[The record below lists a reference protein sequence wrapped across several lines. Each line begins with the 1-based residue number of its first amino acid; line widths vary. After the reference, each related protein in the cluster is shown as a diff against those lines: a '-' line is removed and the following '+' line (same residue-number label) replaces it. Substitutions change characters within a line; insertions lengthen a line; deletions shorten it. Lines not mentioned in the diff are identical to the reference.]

1 MILAF
6 FALVGTLFS
15 QTVLIASENTSYKKK
30 LVQALTEELKE
41 EGFAVETVN
50 LQNGEL
56 EGVDPSSFAAVV
68 ISNSGVNKRVRPQV
82 TAWLE
87 SIVGNDD
94 NVIVHTT
101 KRDEWDEAL
110 RSLCDSMYAFPVEVL
125 PMRACIRWAHIS
137 SSLWCRYPFV
147 VSSWMRASVVMR
159 ASEAAIAR
167 PSCARDM
174 SQHHASLTRIM
185 RTKWIMHED
194 CSPRMWQVISREVHS
209 LLLMYSA
216 MTRRD
221 PSTVSLM
228 DLLT

>member
-1 MILAF
+1 MKRKMLMILAF

-56 EGVDPSSFAAVV
+56 EGVDPSTFAAVV

-110 RSLCDSMYAFPVEVL
+110 EVD
-125 PMRACIRWAHIS
+125 AIS
-137 SSLWCRYPFV
+137 SASQTSNINDV
-147 VSSWMRASVVMR
+147 VK
-159 ASEAAIAR
+159 E
-167 PSCARDM
+167 
-174 SQHHASLTRIM
+174 IM
-185 RTKWIMHED
+185 TLIKTK
-194 CSPRMWQVISREVHS
+194 
-209 LLLMYSA
+209 L
-216 MTRRD
+216 
-221 PSTVSLM
+221 
-228 DLLT
+228 

>member
-56 EGVDPSSFAAVV
+56 EGVDPSAFAAVV

-110 RSLCDSMYAFPVEVL
+110 KVDA
-125 PMRACIRWAHIS
+125 IS
-137 SSLWCRYPFV
+137 SASRTSNINDV
-147 VSSWMRASVVMR
+147 VK
-159 ASEAAIAR
+159 E
-167 PSCARDM
+167 
-174 SQHHASLTRIM
+174 IM
-185 RTKWIMHED
+185 TLIKTK
-194 CSPRMWQVISREVHS
+194 
-209 LLLMYSA
+209 L
-216 MTRRD
+216 
-221 PSTVSLM
+221 
-228 DLLT
+228 

>member
-1 MILAF
+1 MKRKMLMILAF

-110 RSLCDSMYAFPVEVL
+110 EVD
-125 PMRACIRWAHIS
+125 AIS
-137 SSLWCRYPFV
+137 SASQTSNINDV
-147 VSSWMRASVVMR
+147 VK
-159 ASEAAIAR
+159 E
-167 PSCARDM
+167 
-174 SQHHASLTRIM
+174 IM
-185 RTKWIMHED
+185 TLIKTK
-194 CSPRMWQVISREVHS
+194 
-209 LLLMYSA
+209 L
-216 MTRRD
+216 
-221 PSTVSLM
+221 
-228 DLLT
+228 